1 MATIGK
7 EQFTGRAAPE
17 LLATM
22 RQVARADGM
31 SFDDAL
37 EDAMREHIAAWEC
50 RHPDVRPEIMAHYRD
65 SLERNRRLYELLAEA
80 ERERCPPSRK

>member
-1 MATIGK
+1 MTRSK
-7 EQFTGRAAPE
+7 EQVSAQIESE

-31 SFDDAL
+31 SFEAAL

-50 RHPDVRPEIMAHYRD
+50 RHPGVRPEIMAHYRD
-65 SLERNRRLYELLAEA
+65 SVERNRRLYELLAEA
-80 ERERCPPSRK
+80 ERERRPPSRQ